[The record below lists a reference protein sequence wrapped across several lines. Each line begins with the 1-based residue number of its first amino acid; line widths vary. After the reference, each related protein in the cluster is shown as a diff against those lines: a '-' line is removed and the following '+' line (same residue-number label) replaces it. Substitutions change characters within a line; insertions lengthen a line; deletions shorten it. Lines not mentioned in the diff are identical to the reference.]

1 MILDWLKNLRK
12 SAAEKEQEAITA
24 YLDGALSE
32 RETAAFEARLRDDAN
47 LQSEIDTQRRVKELL
62 AQAPRIKAPR
72 NFVLDPAV
80 YGRQKPQPI
89 PLAIRL
95 YPQLRTATVVASLLF
110 AAVLTLNLYS
120 AGSRLASQDV
130 AMAPA
135 ELSEIQATSVGVQEI
150 EEVEADADFETFEGT
165 AADEAAA
172 ISVETV
178 AVTEEVEMVVTVEV
192 SEIVV
197 EEEAAEE
204 EAEVLSLEEA
214 DATDDEALA
223 ESVPEPEPSPVP
235 TIAPAATTSQPV
247 TAGDAAASN
256 GAADGGEDGEEA
268 PPPAAD
274 EPPSEPAAE
283 ADEPAPTATEEESA
297 VLVAP
302 RATGTPGT
310 SRVGEP
316 EAEVVELTATP
327 APTVMLN
334 LEDEDAS
341 VAAVPEEDVAR
352 EAVDTFTDADSSLL
366 GALALFFGAAA
377 LILLLVTF
385 WARRQTRL

>member
-32 RETAAFEARLRDDAN
+32 RETTAFEARLRDDAN
-47 LQSEIDTQRRVKELL
+47 LQSEIDTQRRVKEVL
-62 AQAPRIKAPR
+62 AQAPKIKAPR

-120 AGSRLASQDV
+120 AGGSRLVSQDV

-135 ELSEIQATSVGVQEI
+135 ESIEIQATSATAQSA
-150 EEVEADADFETFEGT
+150 EEADFETS
-165 AADEAAA
+165 EAAA
-172 ISVETV
+172 AVLETSVM
-178 AVTEEVEMVVTVEV
+178 TEEVETVVTVEV
-192 SEIVV
+192 VEIVV
-197 EEEAAEE
+197 EEEAEE
-204 EAEVLSLEEA
+204 ELSLEES
-214 DATDDEALA
+214 DAADDEALA
-223 ESVPEPEPSPVP
+223 ESVPEPESTSVP
-235 TIAPAATTSQPV
+235 TIAPPTAASQAAT
-247 TAGDAAASN
+247 AGEAAASN
-256 GAADGGEDGEEA
+256 GADDGSEDAAEV
-268 PPPAAD
+268 PPPVAD
-274 EPPSEPAAE
+274 APPSEPA
-283 ADEPAPTATEEESA
+283 DEVQDAAPATEEESA

-302 RATGTPGT
+302 RATSTPGT

-316 EAEVVELTATP
+316 EAEGVELTATP
-327 APTVMLN
+327 APTATLDV
-334 LEDEDAS
+334 EDADAS
-341 VAAVPEEDVAR
+341 VAAVPEEDAPR
-352 EAVDTFTDADSSLL
+352 EAVETPIDADSPFSLL
-366 GALALFFGAAA
+366 GGLALFFGGTAF
-377 LILLLVTF
+377 ILLLVTF